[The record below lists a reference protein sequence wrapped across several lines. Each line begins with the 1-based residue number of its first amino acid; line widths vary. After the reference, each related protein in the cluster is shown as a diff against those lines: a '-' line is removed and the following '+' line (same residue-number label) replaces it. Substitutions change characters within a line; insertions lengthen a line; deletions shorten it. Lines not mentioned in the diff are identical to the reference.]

1 MNTGEEICG
10 EWLRNVKKC
19 NFIQYNFQ
27 IPGKQGEIDVI
38 GINLLAK
45 KVYICEVA
53 VHLGGLQ
60 YVTQKRPDN
69 FNRLLAKFSKDI
81 EYAEREFVDNYKRI
95 YMFWSPVVREARHG
109 AKYNALDEIRKL
121 MEKVKNEKGIE
132 LIYVINNVFREKI
145 NELRDIA
152 KSESKA
158 LDSCVMRFLQ
168 IDERRLKYL
177 IKPTKSKSK
186 PKLFGEY
193 LGYAFKINYLIRDKN
208 YSIDFPDIPE
218 IITSGRTLDDAFHNA
233 CEALDLHLESLKELG
248 LPLPKQTRKIAI
260 IPA

>member
-27 IPGKQGEIDVI
+27 IPSTQGEIDVI

-109 AKYNALDEIRKL
+109 SKYNALGEINRLKEKL
-121 MEKVKNEKGIE
+121 ENENGIKLE
-132 LIYVINNVFREKI
+132 CIINDKFREKI
-145 NELRDIA
+145 NQLRNIA
-152 KSESKA
+152 KRESKA

-168 IDERRLKYL
+168 IDERLSKGF
-177 IKPTKSKSK
+177 IKPTNTKSK

-193 LGYAFKINYLIRDKN
+193 LGYAFKISYLIRDKN

-218 IITSGRTLDDAFHNA
+218 IITSGSTLDEAFHNA

-248 LPLPKQTRKIAI
+248 LPLPRQTRKITIVSA
-260 IPA
+260 